1 MLRFKIKMVRI
12 PSMKKLYITD
22 LDGTLLNQNASISPY
37 SEQVIKKIIKNNNIS
52 GNYQINIY
60 TNDIYGMII
69 EFNKIKENSY
79 IDLKINIT
87 IDSIFLYKTNN
98 NYLNNNNTIYYYKN
112 NYYILPKNNNINLL
126 EVEEVLYG
134 NIVKEILAKG
144 IKVSI

>member
-1 MLRFKIKMVRI
+1 MNISKFGNDYLIKIYKEEI
-12 PSMKKLYITD
+12 KDIDIYDIDDIYTLIKLI
-22 LDGTLLNQNASISPY
+22 
-37 SEQVIKKIIKNNNIS
+37 IKKIIKNNNIS

-98 NYLNNNNTIYYYKN
+98 NYLNTNNTIYYYKN
-112 NYYILPKNNNINLL
+112 NYYILPKDNNINLL

-144 IKVSI
+144 IKVKL

>member
-1 MLRFKIKMVRI
+1 MNISKFGNDYLIKIYKEEI
-12 PSMKKLYITD
+12 KDIDIYDIDDIYTLIKLI
-22 LDGTLLNQNASISPY
+22 
-37 SEQVIKKIIKNNNIS
+37 IKKIIKNNNIS

-98 NYLNNNNTIYYYKN
+98 NYLDNNSTIYYYKN
-112 NYYILPKNNNINLL
+112 NYYIFPKDNNINLL

-134 NIVKEILAKG
+134 NIVKEILSKG

>member
-1 MLRFKIKMVRI
+1 MNISKFGNDYLIKIYKEEI
-12 PSMKKLYITD
+12 KDIDIYDIDDIYTLIKLI
-22 LDGTLLNQNASISPY
+22 
-37 SEQVIKKIIKNNNIS
+37 IKKIIKNNNIS

-98 NYLNNNNTIYYYKN
+98 NYLDNNSTIYYYKN
-112 NYYILPKNNNINLL
+112 NYYILPKDNNINLL

-144 IKVSI
+144 IKVKL

>member
-1 MLRFKIKMVRI
+1 MNISKFGNDYLI
-12 PSMKKLYITD
+12 KLYKEEIKNID
-22 LDGTLLNQNASISPY
+22 IYDIDDIYTLIKLI
-37 SEQVIKKIIKNNNIS
+37 IKKIIKNNNIS

-98 NYLNNNNTIYYYKN
+98 NYLNTNNTIYYYKN

>member
-1 MLRFKIKMVRI
+1 MNISKFGNDYLIKIYKEEI
-12 PSMKKLYITD
+12 KDIDIYDIDDIYTLIKLI
-22 LDGTLLNQNASISPY
+22 
-37 SEQVIKKIIKNNNIS
+37 IKKIIKNNNIS

-98 NYLNNNNTIYYYKN
+98 NYLNTNNTIYYYKN
-112 NYYILPKNNNINLL
+112 NYYILPKDNNINLL

-134 NIVKEILAKG
+134 NIVKEILSKG
-144 IKVSI
+144 IKVKL

>member
-1 MLRFKIKMVRI
+1 MNISKFGNDYLIKIYKEEI
-12 PSMKKLYITD
+12 KDIDIYDIDDIYTLIKLI
-22 LDGTLLNQNASISPY
+22 
-37 SEQVIKKIIKNNNIS
+37 IKKIIKNNNIS

-60 TNDIYGMII
+60 TNNIYGMII

-134 NIVKEILAKG
+134 NIVKEILSKG
-144 IKVSI
+144 IKVKL

>member
-1 MLRFKIKMVRI
+1 MNISKFGNDYLIKIYKEEI
-12 PSMKKLYITD
+12 KDIDIYDIDDIYTLIKLI
-22 LDGTLLNQNASISPY
+22 
-37 SEQVIKKIIKNNNIS
+37 IKKIIKNNNIS

-134 NIVKEILAKG
+134 NIVKEILSKG
-144 IKVSI
+144 IKVKL

>member
-1 MLRFKIKMVRI
+1 MNISKFGNDYLIKIYKEEI
-12 PSMKKLYITD
+12 KDIDIYDIDDIYTLIKLI
-22 LDGTLLNQNASISPY
+22 
-37 SEQVIKKIIKNNNIS
+37 IKKIIKNNNIS

-98 NYLNNNNTIYYYKN
+98 NYLNTNNTIYYYKN
-112 NYYILPKNNNINLL
+112 SYYILPKDNNINLL

-134 NIVKEILAKG
+134 NIVKEILSKG
-144 IKVSI
+144 IKVKL

>member
-1 MLRFKIKMVRI
+1 MNISKFGNDYLIKIYKEEI
-12 PSMKKLYITD
+12 KDIDIYDIDDIYTLIKLI
-22 LDGTLLNQNASISPY
+22 
-37 SEQVIKKIIKNNNIS
+37 IKKIIKNNNIS

-69 EFNKIKENSY
+69 EFNKIKENNY

-112 NYYILPKNNNINLL
+112 SYYILPKDNNINLL

-144 IKVSI
+144 IKVKL

>member
-1 MLRFKIKMVRI
+1 MNISKFGNDYLI
-12 PSMKKLYITD
+12 KLYKEEIKD
-22 LDGTLLNQNASISPY
+22 IDIYDIDDIYTLIKLI
-37 SEQVIKKIIKNNNIS
+37 IKKIIKNNNIS

-126 EVEEVLYG
+126 EVSNIIYG
-134 NIVKEILAKG
+134 KEVKEIISKG
-144 IKVSI
+144 IKL

>member
-1 MLRFKIKMVRI
+1 MNISKFGNDYLIKIYKEEI
-12 PSMKKLYITD
+12 KDIDIYDIDDIYTLIKLI
-22 LDGTLLNQNASISPY
+22 
-37 SEQVIKKIIKNNNIS
+37 IKKKIKNNNIS

-87 IDSIFLYKTNN
+87 IDSIFLYKTNS
-98 NYLNNNNTIYYYKN
+98 NYLNTNNTIYYYKN
-112 NYYILPKNNNINLL
+112 NYYILPKDNNINLL

-134 NIVKEILAKG
+134 SIVKEILSNG
-144 IKVSI
+144 IKVKLQL

>member
-1 MLRFKIKMVRI
+1 MNISKFGNDYLIKIYKEEI
-12 PSMKKLYITD
+12 KDIDIYDIDDIYTLIKLI
-22 LDGTLLNQNASISPY
+22 
-37 SEQVIKKIIKNNNIS
+37 IKKIIKNNNIS

-98 NYLNNNNTIYYYKN
+98 NYLDNNNTIYYYKN

>member
-1 MLRFKIKMVRI
+1 MNISKFGNDYLIKIYKEEI
-12 PSMKKLYITD
+12 KDINIYDIDDIYTLIKLI
-22 LDGTLLNQNASISPY
+22 
-37 SEQVIKKIIKNNNIS
+37 IKKIIKNNNIS

-98 NYLNNNNTIYYYKN
+98 NYLDNNSTIYYYKN
-112 NYYILPKNNNINLL
+112 NYYILPKDNNINLL

>member
-1 MLRFKIKMVRI
+1 MNISKFGNDYLIKIYKEEI
-12 PSMKKLYITD
+12 KDIDIYDINDIYTLIKLI
-22 LDGTLLNQNASISPY
+22 
-37 SEQVIKKIIKNNNIS
+37 IKKIIKNNNIS

-112 NYYILPKNNNINLL
+112 NYYILPKDNNINLL
-126 EVEEVLYG
+126 EVEAVLYG

>member
-1 MLRFKIKMVRI
+1 MNISKFGNDYLIKIYKEEI
-12 PSMKKLYITD
+12 KDIDIYDIDDIYTLIKLI
-22 LDGTLLNQNASISPY
+22 
-37 SEQVIKKIIKNNNIS
+37 IKKIIKNNNIS

-98 NYLNNNNTIYYYKN
+98 NYLDNNNTIYYYKN
-112 NYYILPKNNNINLL
+112 NYYILPKDNNINLL

-134 NIVKEILAKG
+134 NIVKEILSKG
-144 IKVSI
+144 IKLKP

>member
-1 MLRFKIKMVRI
+1 MNISKFGNDYLIKIYKEEI
-12 PSMKKLYITD
+12 KDIDIYDIDDIYTLIKLI
-22 LDGTLLNQNASISPY
+22 
-37 SEQVIKKIIKNNNIS
+37 IKKIIKNNNIS

-112 NYYILPKNNNINLL
+112 NYYILPKDNNINLL
-126 EVEEVLYG
+126 AVAEVLYG

>member
-1 MLRFKIKMVRI
+1 MNISKFGNDYLIKIYKEEI
-12 PSMKKLYITD
+12 KDIDIYDIDDIYTLIKLI
-22 LDGTLLNQNASISPY
+22 
-37 SEQVIKKIIKNNNIS
+37 IKKIIKNNNIS

-87 IDSIFLYKTNN
+87 IDSIFLYKTNS

-112 NYYILPKNNNINLL
+112 NYYILPKDNNINLL

-134 NIVKEILAKG
+134 NIVKEILSKG
-144 IKVSI
+144 IKVKL

>member
-1 MLRFKIKMVRI
+1 MNISKFGNDYLI
-12 PSMKKLYITD
+12 KLYKEEIKNID
-22 LDGTLLNQNASISPY
+22 IYDIDDIYTLIKLI
-37 SEQVIKKIIKNNNIS
+37 IKKIIKNNNIS

-98 NYLNNNNTIYYYKN
+98 NYLDNNNTIYYYKN

-134 NIVKEILAKG
+134 NIVKEILSKG

>member
-1 MLRFKIKMVRI
+1 MNISKFGNDYLI
-12 PSMKKLYITD
+12 KLYKEEIKD
-22 LDGTLLNQNASISPY
+22 IDIYDIDDIYTLIKLI
-37 SEQVIKKIIKNNNIS
+37 IKKIIKNNNIS

-98 NYLNNNNTIYYYKN
+98 NYLNNNNNIYYYKN
-112 NYYILPKNNNINLL
+112 NYYILPKDNNINLL

>member
-1 MLRFKIKMVRI
+1 MNISKFGNDYLIKIYKEEI
-12 PSMKKLYITD
+12 KDIDIYDIDDIYTLIKLI
-22 LDGTLLNQNASISPY
+22 
-37 SEQVIKKIIKNNNIS
+37 IKKIIKNNNIS

-112 NYYILPKNNNINLL
+112 NYYILPKDNNINLL

-144 IKVSI
+144 IIVSI

>member
-1 MLRFKIKMVRI
+1 MNISRFGNDYLIKIYKEEI
-12 PSMKKLYITD
+12 KDIDIYDIDDIYTLIKLI
-22 LDGTLLNQNASISPY
+22 
-37 SEQVIKKIIKNNNIS
+37 IKKIIKNNNIS

-112 NYYILPKNNNINLL
+112 NYYILPKDNNINLL

>member
-1 MLRFKIKMVRI
+1 MNISKFGNDYLI
-12 PSMKKLYITD
+12 KLYKEEIKNID
-22 LDGTLLNQNASISPY
+22 IYDIDDIYTLIKLI
-37 SEQVIKKIIKNNNIS
+37 IKKIIKNNNIS

-98 NYLNNNNTIYYYKN
+98 NYLNTNNTIYYYKN
-112 NYYILPKNNNINLL
+112 NYYILPKDNNINLL

-134 NIVKEILAKG
+134 NIVKEILSKG
-144 IKVSI
+144 IKVKL

>member
-1 MLRFKIKMVRI
+1 MNISKFGNDYLI
-12 PSMKKLYITD
+12 KLYKEEIKD
-22 LDGTLLNQNASISPY
+22 IDIYDIDDIYTLIKLI
-37 SEQVIKKIIKNNNIS
+37 IKKIIKNNNIS

-134 NIVKEILAKG
+134 NIVKEILSKG

>member
-1 MLRFKIKMVRI
+1 MNISKFGNDYLI
-12 PSMKKLYITD
+12 KLYKEEIKNID
-22 LDGTLLNQNASISPY
+22 IYDIDDIYTLIKLI
-37 SEQVIKKIIKNNNIS
+37 IKKIIKNNNIS

-112 NYYILPKNNNINLL
+112 NYYILPKDNNINLL

-134 NIVKEILAKG
+134 NIVKEILSKG
-144 IKVSI
+144 IKVKL

>member
-1 MLRFKIKMVRI
+1 MNISKFGNDYLIKIYKEEI
-12 PSMKKLYITD
+12 KDIDIYDIDDIYTLIKLI
-22 LDGTLLNQNASISPY
+22 
-37 SEQVIKKIIKNNNIS
+37 IKKIIKNNNIS

-60 TNDIYGMII
+60 TNDIYGMIV

-98 NYLNNNNTIYYYKN
+98 NYLDNNNTIYYYKN
-112 NYYILPKNNNINLL
+112 NYYILPKDNNINLL

-134 NIVKEILAKG
+134 NIVKEILSKG
-144 IKVSI
+144 IKVKL

>member
-1 MLRFKIKMVRI
+1 MNISKFGNDYLIKIYKEEI
-12 PSMKKLYITD
+12 KDIDIYDIYDIYTLIKLI
-22 LDGTLLNQNASISPY
+22 
-37 SEQVIKKIIKNNNIS
+37 IKKIIKNNNIS

-98 NYLNNNNTIYYYKN
+98 NYLDNNSTIYYYKN
-112 NYYILPKNNNINLL
+112 NYYILPKDNNINLL

-134 NIVKEILAKG
+134 NIVKEILSKG

>member
-1 MLRFKIKMVRI
+1 MNISKFGNDYLI
-12 PSMKKLYITD
+12 KLYKEEIKD
-22 LDGTLLNQNASISPY
+22 IDIYDIDDIYTLIKLI
-37 SEQVIKKIIKNNNIS
+37 IKKIIKNNNIS

-112 NYYILPKNNNINLL
+112 NYYILPKDNNINLL

-134 NIVKEILAKG
+134 NIVKEILSKG
-144 IKVSI
+144 IKVKL